1 MRGKRVATLG
11 LLVLVA
17 PSPGQ
22 AQSIRDFD
30 YSRPLRG
37 ERKLRAEIE
46 FAAGKLVLGPASTDR
61 LYQLSLAYDAERFQ
75 PVGSYD
81 AGGGVVKLGVE
92 SSGQGGLRVGFRN
105 ALPQTAT
112 IALAKSVDLTLDV
125 SLGAA
130 EGILELGTYRIA
142 ELTLKSGASRTTVS
156 FAKANPG
163 SCRSASISSG
173 AGEVTVEQAG
183 NSGCPRWEVH
193 GGVGSVTLDLGG
205 AWPADARLDLN
216 MALGG
221 VTLQAPNGLGLR
233 VTLNGFL
240 AGFDA
245 KGFTKSGRTYTSAGY
260 QQAVR
265 KVEVQVSSALGGV
278 RVEWK

>member
-1 MRGKRVATLG
+1 
-11 LLVLVA
+11 LLLLSAA
-17 PSPGQ
+17 PAQ
-22 AQSIRDFD
+22 AQSMRDFE

-37 ERKLRAEIE
+37 ETRLRAELE
-46 FAAGKLVLGPASTDR
+46 FAAGKLVLGPAAADR

-92 SSGQGGLRVGFRN
+92 GIGRGGVRVGLKN
-105 ALPQTAT
+105 ALPQTAMIT
-112 IALAKSVDLTLDV
+112 LAKSVDLTLDV

-130 EGILELGTYRIA
+130 EATLELGEYRLA
-142 ELTLKSGASRTTVS
+142 ELTLKSGASRMAVA
-156 FAKANPG
+156 FAKPNPG
-163 SCRSASISSG
+163 TCRSASISSG
-173 AGEVTVEQAG
+173 AGEVMVEQAG

-205 AWPADARLDLN
+205 NWPADAQLELN

-221 VTLQAPNGLGLR
+221 VTLRAPKALGLR
-233 VTLNGFL
+233 VTMSGFL

-245 KGFTKSGRTYTSAGY
+245 KGFTKSGKTYTSAGY
-260 QQAVR
+260 DAAKR

-278 RVEWK
+278 RVEWR